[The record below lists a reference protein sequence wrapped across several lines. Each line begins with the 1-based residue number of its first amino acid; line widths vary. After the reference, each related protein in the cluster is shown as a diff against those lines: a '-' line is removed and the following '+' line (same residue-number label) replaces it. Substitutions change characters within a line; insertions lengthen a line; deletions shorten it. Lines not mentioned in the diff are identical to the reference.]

1 MINNEQNGTVE
12 EIKNPIQQTQNNE
25 AQNVNES
32 SNQINQ
38 TQNIPQNFQQQN
50 MKVYYDSDGRPI
62 FSANINNNSANNSAL
77 PKKPERKPR
86 VGQFIAAIIT
96 LIIGIGFTAFSTYY
110 FFSVFIPANSEGSD
124 FKSALTF
131 ILYLISGLGILI
143 GFPGFAL
150 SIASLVCSCFS
161 VHSSKKGIKIVSGF
175 IIFFSILTIVI
186 GLALP
191 FILLISS
198 SST

>member
-1 MINNEQNGTVE
+1 M
-12 EIKNPIQQTQNNE
+12 
-25 AQNVNES
+25 NES
-32 SNQINQ
+32 FYS
-38 TQNIPQNFQQQN
+38 
-50 MKVYYDSDGRPI
+50 
-62 FSANINNNSANNSAL
+62 
-77 PKKPERKPR
+77 
-86 VGQFIAAIIT
+86 IIT
-96 LIIGIGFTAFSTYY
+96 NTGAQII
-110 FFSVFIPANSEGSD
+110 ND
-124 FKSALTF
+124 
-131 ILYLISGLGILI
+131 
-143 GFPGFAL
+143 AL